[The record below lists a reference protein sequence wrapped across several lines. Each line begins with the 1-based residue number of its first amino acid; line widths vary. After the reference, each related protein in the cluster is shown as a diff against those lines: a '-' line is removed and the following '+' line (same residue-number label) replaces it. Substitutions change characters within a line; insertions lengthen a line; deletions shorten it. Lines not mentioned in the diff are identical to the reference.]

1 LTNLDIIERE
11 GLLERA
17 IHIGERL
24 ESGLGALAADGT
36 IDHARGRVAVWAA
49 GHLPGID
56 PFVVRDRML
65 AAGAITR
72 ALNTDT
78 NSFCPPLVITDT
90 ELDRLIDTF
99 ASVTTAVVKEAGK

>member
-1 LTNLDIIERE
+1 LDIIERE
-11 GLLERA
+11 GLLDRA
-17 IHIGERL
+17 VHIGRRL
-24 ESGLGALAADGT
+24 ESGLGALADDGM

-49 GHLPGID
+49 AHKTGID

-78 NSFCPPLVITDT
+78 NSFCPPLVITDP
-90 ELDRLIDTF
+90 ELDRLIDIF
-99 ASVTTAVVKEAGK
+99 ATTTAAVIAEAGK

>member
-1 LTNLDIIERE
+1 
-11 GLLERA
+11 
-17 IHIGERL
+17 
-24 ESGLGALAADGT
+24 
-36 IDHARGRVAVWAA
+36 VAVWAA

-99 ASVTTAVVKEAGK
+99 ASVTTAAVKEAGK